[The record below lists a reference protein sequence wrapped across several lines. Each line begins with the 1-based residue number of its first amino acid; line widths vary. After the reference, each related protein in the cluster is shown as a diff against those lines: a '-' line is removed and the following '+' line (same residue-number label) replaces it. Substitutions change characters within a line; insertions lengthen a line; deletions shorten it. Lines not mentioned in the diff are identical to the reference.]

1 MTAEFVKTALVC
13 PGGSVKT
20 GYLLLYAPCMHR
32 EVFLKKTFH
41 PLSITACTHCLCE
54 VLLIARIVHI
64 TDCPNSSRLPI
75 DVFIKSPQHKNANT
89 ANILLAVPLETNYT
103 KEISTL

>member
-1 MTAEFVKTALVC
+1 MKTALVR

-20 GYLLLYAPCMHR
+20 GYLLWYALLGSTER
-32 EVFLKKTFH
+32 GFFKKTFH
-41 PLSITACTHCLCE
+41 PLPITACTHCLCE